1 MGSGPIVLVGNPNV
15 GKSAV
20 FRLTGRYVEVS
31 NYPGTTVE
39 VARGTMT
46 VTDDRALIIDTP
58 GTNSLSPRSDD
69 ERVTRDILL
78 AETPRAVLQVAD
90 AKNLRRALLLSTQL
104 AELGVPMALDLN
116 MADEA
121 DLRGVKINPGA
132 LSHKLGVPV
141 TTSVATRRDGLDGLV
156 DAICSARPSTY
167 TVLFDDNIECAA
179 REIAAVLQSHPASD
193 FPPFGC
199 PTSERA
205 LALMLLSGDAA
216 LESRL
221 NGAAEKVASIRKEL
235 ATRYADP
242 LSFVIMRQ
250 RLAAVD
256 TLMSGVYH
264 APGLSGRRA
273 SWTEWLGTVAVHPV
287 WGVPVLLI
295 VLALMYLAV
304 GKSGRHPVD
313 WMHTVAFGQ
322 YINSLATHGQC
333 LIPYAGARV
342 IRRRA
347 WPGDR
352 SYGIAIVPI
361 KRSLSGSAC

>member
-1 MGSGPIVLVGNPNV
+1 MHCHGQGKNIQGRPIILVGNPNV

-20 FRLTGRYVEVS
+20 FGWLTGRYVEVS

-39 VARGTMT
+39 VARGTMS
-46 VTDDRALIIDTP
+46 VTDDRAPIIDTP

-104 AELGVPMALDLN
+104 AELGLPMALDLN

-121 DLRGVKINPGA
+121 VMRGVKIDPGA

-156 DAICSARPSTY
+156 DAIRSARPSTF
-167 TVLFDDNIECAA
+167 TVPFDDNIECAA
-179 REIAAVLQSHPASD
+179 HEIVAVLQSHPAPD
-193 FPPFGC
+193 LPPFGC

-221 NGAAEKVASIRKEL
+221 NGMAEKVALIRKEL
-235 ATRYADP
+235 ATRYSDP

-256 TLMSGVYH
+256 TLMKGVYH

-304 GKSGRHPVD
+304 GKLGAGSIVTLAQRTPAFVLRVGETELTVD
-313 WMHTVAFGQ
+313 E
-322 YINSLATHGQC
+322 S
-333 LIPYAGARV
+333 
-342 IRRRA
+342 
-347 WPGDR
+347 
-352 SYGIAIVPI
+352 IAHEILT
-361 KRSLSGSAC
+361 RT